1 MNRTHGRDEG
11 RLGLRVQSA
20 EGAFIVLLDGEWT
33 VDHVA
38 GMEPALDALS
48 PPAGD
53 AVIIRPGDLRRLDLT
68 GAWLI
73 RGTRERL
80 QAAGHDVRLDGFR
93 TGHFRFLEALPA
105 FPPPAPTGKMPAWQ
119 RLLLTV
125 GRAVVGD
132 RRQVRTTLGYL
143 GRLVVNLLGV
153 LLRPRRLRIRDISH
167 HVYETGIMAIPIVAL
182 IAFLISIVLA
192 YQGASQL
199 ARFGATVYTVDLVT
213 ISLLR
218 EMGVLLTA
226 IMVAGRSGSAFA
238 AQIGFMKINEEVDA
252 LRTMGFEPYEILVV
266 PRVIALV
273 IVLPLLTVLANL
285 MGLVGAALLSVLT
298 LDMTLHQFYLR
309 AVDAAGLNTF
319 LVGLIK
325 APVFA
330 FIIGFI
336 GTMRGLQ
343 VSGSAESVGR
353 QTTNAVVQSIFM
365 VIVAD
370 AVFSILFSWLG
381 F

>member
-1 MNRTHGRDEG
+1 MNRTRDKDES
-11 RLGLRVQSA
+11 RPGLRVQSA
-20 EGAFIVLLDGEWT
+20 DGDFIVLLDGEWT
-33 VDHVA
+33 VDHA
-38 GMEPALDALS
+38 ADMEPALDALS
-48 PPAGD
+48 PPAG
-53 AVIIRPGDLRRLDLT
+53 AVVIIRPGDLRQLDLT
-68 GAWLI
+68 GAWLVQEI
-73 RGTRERL
+73 RERL
-80 QAAGHDVRLDGFR
+80 RAAGHDVRLDGFR
-93 TGHFRFLEALPA
+93 TRHFRFLEALPA
-105 FPPPAPTGKMPAWQ
+105 LRQSAAPGKIPAWR

-125 GRAVVGD
+125 GRTVVGE
-132 RRQVRTTLGYL
+132 RRQIQATLGYL
-143 GRLVVNLLGV
+143 GRLIVNLLGV

-167 HVYETGIMAIPIVAL
+167 HMYETGIMAIPIVAL
-182 IAFLISIVLA
+182 IAFLISIVTA
-192 YQGASQL
+192 YQGGMQL
-199 ARFGATVYTVDLVT
+199 ARFGASVYTVDLVT
-213 ISLLR
+213 ISQLR

-266 PRVIALV
+266 PRVIALI
-273 IVLPLLTVLANL
+273 IVLPLLTVLADL
-285 MGLVGAALLSVLT
+285 MGLIGGALLSVFT
-298 LDMTLHQFYLR
+298 LDMTLQQFYLR

-319 LVGLIK
+319 LVGIIK

-365 VIVAD
+365 VIMAD
-370 AVFSILFSWLG
+370 AVFSIVFSWLD